1 MFKGGL
7 GYDLAQKIVDSIM
20 GIVKYNINIMDKS
33 GYIIA
38 SGSPSRIKKL
48 HMGAIKALE
57 LQEPYYIYEDTE
69 MEKKGINVP
78 FRYQNEIVGVIGVS
92 GEPAQVEEIA
102 HIVRATAELM
112 IEKQFYDNKAY
123 AQETRVRD
131 LINDIIAHPSLQ
143 TEKETISR
151 MKEYGLDLNVERNI
165 VIFRLIGS
173 DHDRLD
179 LLKSYLGHGEYIVK
193 ESNQDAIVLL
203 VNDQNMCQRIEH
215 IISNHPCLSKAY
227 VGFSSTDIQA
237 SYASA
242 LSMVNIAERLRLTQK
257 VLSIDDYI
265 IEEIAF
271 KLTPDGH
278 HQKIYNRFLSHHNHE
293 ELSETLIAYVQ
304 SGFDKSQTCTR
315 LFIHK
320 NTLYYRMQRIEE
332 ITGMNTQNLRDM
344 ILLYMTLLK
353 NSYISTK

>member
-20 GIVKYNINIMDKS
+20 EIVKYNINIMDKS

-38 SGSPSRIKKL
+38 SGTPSRIKKL

-78 FRYQNEIVGVIGVS
+78 FRYQSEIVGVIGVS
-92 GEPAQVEEIA
+92 GEPAKVEEIA

-123 AQETRVRD
+123 AHETRVRD
-131 LINDIIAHPSLQ
+131 LINDIIAHPSIQ
-143 TEKETISR
+143 NEKETINR
-151 MKEYGLDLNVERNI
+151 MKDLGLESNMDRNI
-165 VIFRLIGS
+165 VIFRLIGG
-173 DHDRLD
+173 DHDWLEH
-179 LLKSYLGHGEYIVK
+179 LKSYLGRSEYIIK

-203 VNDQNMCQRIEH
+203 MSDQNMCQRIEH
-215 IISNHPCLSKAY
+215 ILNNHPCFSHAF
-227 VGFSSTDIQA
+227 VGFSSTDIHA
-237 SYASA
+237 SYTSA
-242 LSMVNIAERLRLTQK
+242 LSMANIADRLYLSPK
-257 VLSIDDYI
+257 VLSIENYI
-265 IEEIAF
+265 IEDIAF
-271 KLTPDGH
+271 KLIPDGL
-278 HQKIYNRFLSHHNHE
+278 HQTIYNRFMSHHNHE
-293 ELSETLIAYVQ
+293 ELFETLFKYVQ
-304 SGFDKSQTCTR
+304 TGFDKNQTCSS

-332 ITGMNTQNLRDM
+332 ITGMNTQNMKDM
-344 ILLYMTLLK
+344 ILLYMSLLK